1 MAFFK
6 FPYTNY
12 ENINLDWLLRKVKQ
26 LEPAISI
33 IETIDSDFSEMQE
46 DIATANTNASAA
58 VETANEAM
66 ELAEQAVA
74 TTIPDGS
81 VTLAKLA
88 QDVIAV
94 INRKITWDD
103 CSADFQAYLNG
114 LNNRIYTLEQN
125 QGQVANGSVTWAKL
139 AQAVKTKINNLE
151 TATGTTLP
159 NEIEQVSASIGS
171 QIDTALTWSQIGY
184 TSTRGGSIT
193 LPASGYH
200 ELLVRCYTTAT
211 SPYIGQSFVLNA
223 GMTAP
228 IMLPFDVGTETVY
241 CVVNQSNTGSD
252 ARKAILDPNQTSTV
266 TVYLRVYSR

>member
-33 IETIDSDFSEMQE
+33 IETIDSDFSDMQE

-88 QDVIAV
+88 QDVLDA
-94 INRKITWDD
+94 INRKITWND
-103 CSADFQAYLNG
+103 CSADFQEYLNG
-114 LNNRIYTLEQN
+114 LNNRINTLEQN
-125 QGQVANGSVTWAKL
+125 QGLPRNGSVTWAKL
-139 AQAVKTKINNLE
+139 AQAVQTKITNLE
-151 TATGTTLP
+151 RATGTTLP
-159 NEIEQVSASIGS
+159 NEIQQVSASIGS
-171 QIDTALTWSQIGY
+171 QIDTALAWTHIGY
-184 TSTRGGSIT
+184 TSTKGGSIT

-228 IMLPFDVGTETVY
+228 IMIPFDVGTETVY
-241 CVVNQSNTGSD
+241 CVVNQTNTGSD

-266 TVYLRVYSR
+266 TVYLRVYAR

>member
-6 FPYTNY
+6 YPYTNY

-33 IETIDSDFSEMQE
+33 IETIDSDFSDIQE
-46 DIATANTNASAA
+46 EIDTANTNASAA
-58 VETANEAM
+58 VTTANEAK

-81 VTLAKLA
+81 VTWVKLA
-88 QDVIAV
+88 TAV
-94 INRKITWDD
+94 QNAINALIPWDRLTTD
-103 CSADFQAYLNG
+103 LQEYLTG
-114 LNNRIYTLEQN
+114 LSNRIYTLEQN

-171 QIDTALTWSQIGY
+171 QIDTALTWTQIGY
-184 TSTRGGSIT
+184 TSTKGGSIN

-200 ELLVRCYTTAT
+200 ELLVRCYTTST

-241 CVVNQSNTGSD
+241 CVVNQTNTGSD
-252 ARKAILDPNQTSTV
+252 ARKAILDPNQSSTI